1 RVRPSRSAP
10 RQLLSFP
17 TRRSSDLKAIPLSD
31 MPNNLH
37 RRKAH
42 QRHRQHLYKHIQM
55 QTKQETYTREKI
67 NSRHDITFKPT
78 HIRRFKELG
87 SGSKREV
94 CKTI

>member
-1 RVRPSRSAP
+1 MSIFSKTDKKATKEVKRH
-10 RQLLSFP
+10 
-17 TRRSSDLKAIPLSD
+17 DKKAIPLSD

-78 HIRRFKELG
+78 HIR
-87 SGSKREV
+87 
-94 CKTI
+94 